1 MKVVIVGGVAGG
13 ATAAARIRRL
23 DEKAQIV
30 LLERSGFIS
39 YANCGLPYYIGST
52 IQDADALTLQTP
64 ESFWKRFQ
72 VEARVGHEV
81 LTIDRKAKVVA
92 VQELSTGKTYT
103 ENYDKLILSPGAKP
117 IRPQLSGIDNEKIY
131 TLRTVEDTVRI
142 RKAAESSN
150 CKTAV
155 IVGGGFIGVEMA
167 ENFRNLGMDV
177 TLVEKQT
184 QILGQF
190 DSDMAS
196 FLHTHMKD
204 KGIRLLLGKSV
215 SGFETAD
222 QKVMVNI
229 ENAEPIQTDI
239 VVLAIGVV
247 PDSKLAKDAGLALG
261 QKESIAVNDQMQ
273 TSDPDIYAVGDA
285 VEVTHQVTGEKTL
298 VSLAGPANKQGRI
311 AADVICGLDSRYTGT
326 AASSV
331 LKVFDMTAA
340 STGINERTARTAN
353 IQYEKVILSPASHAS
368 YYPGGK
374 VMTMKVLFEKESQ
387 RILGAQIIGGDGVD
401 KRIDVLATA
410 MQANMQVSVLGEL
423 DLAYAPPYSSAKDPV
438 NMVGFIAENIILG
451 KVKQFYYEGI
461 EDLPCDGSIILLDV
475 RTDGEYKNGHA
486 KGFETHIPIDCLRKR
501 IHELDQSKPIYVMCQ
516 SGLRSYIACR
526 ILAQNGYDCYNFAGG
541 YRFYKSVHLEK
552 QSSNWAYPCGMEKS
566 E

>member
-23 DEKAQIV
+23 DETAQIV

-39 YANCGLPYYIGST
+39 YANCGLPYYIGGT

-64 ESFWKRFQ
+64 ESFWNRFQ
-72 VEARVGHEV
+72 IEARVSHEV
-81 LTIDRKAKVVA
+81 LAINRGSKHIT
-92 VQELSTGKTYT
+92 VQELCTGKTYT
-103 ENYDKLILSPGAKP
+103 EGYDKLILSPGAKP
-117 IRPQLSGIDNEKIY
+117 IRPQLTGIHNEKVY
-131 TLRTVEDTVRI
+131 TLRTVEDTFRI
-142 RKAAESSN
+142 QKAAATSG

-167 ENFRNLGMDV
+167 ENLQGLGIDV

-190 DSDMAS
+190 DNDMAS
-196 FLHTHMKD
+196 FLHAHMKD

-215 SGFETAD
+215 AGFSTTD
-222 QKVMVNI
+222 QKLIVNI
-229 ENAEPIQTDI
+229 ENTEPIQTDI

-247 PDSKLAKDAGLALG
+247 PDSKLAKDAELALG

-285 VEVTHQVTGEKTL
+285 VEVTHQVTGAKTI

-311 AADVICGLDSRYTGT
+311 AADVICGLDSRYAGT

-340 STGINERTARTAN
+340 STGINERTARAAN
-353 IQYEKVILSPASHAS
+353 IHYEKVILSPASHAS
-368 YYPGGK
+368 YYPGGE

-410 MQANMQVSVLGEL
+410 IQANMQVSALGEL

-438 NMVGFIAENIILG
+438 NMAGFIAENVIFG
-451 KVKQFYYEGI
+451 KIKQFYYEDI
-461 EDLPCDGSIILLDV
+461 ESLPHDGSIILLDT
-475 RTDGEYKNGHA
+475 RTDGEYKRGHA
-486 KGFETHIPIDCLRKR
+486 EGFETHIPLDSLRKR
-501 IHELDQSKPIYVMCQ
+501 MHELDQTKPIYAMCQ

-526 ILAQNGYDCYNFAGG
+526 ILTQNGYDCYNFAGG
-541 YRFYKSVHLEK
+541 YRFYKSVHLEN
-552 QSSNWAYPCGMEKS
+552 QSSTQAFPCGMEKI

>member
-23 DEKAQIV
+23 DEKAHIV

-39 YANCGLPYYIGST
+39 YANCGLPYYIGGT

-64 ESFWKRFQ
+64 KSFWNRFQ
-72 VEARVGHEV
+72 IEARVGHEV
-81 LTIDRKAKVVA
+81 LAIDRDEKYIT

-103 ENYDKLILSPGAKP
+103 ESYDKLILSPGAKP
-117 IRPQLSGIDNEKIY
+117 IRPQLTGIHNEKVY
-131 TLRTVEDTVRI
+131 TLRTVEDTFRI
-142 RKAAESSN
+142 QKAATDSN

-167 ENFRNLGMDV
+167 ENLRDLGIDV

-190 DSDMAS
+190 DNDMAS
-196 FLHTHMKD
+196 FLHAHMKD

-215 SGFETAD
+215 AGFSTTD
-222 QKVMVNI
+222 QKLIVNI
-229 ENAEPIQTDI
+229 ENTEPIQTDI

-247 PDSKLAKDAGLALG
+247 PDSKLAKDAELALG

-285 VEVTHQVTGEKTL
+285 VEVTHQVTGAKTI

-311 AADVICGLDSRYTGT
+311 AADVICGLDSRYVGT

-340 STGINERTARTAN
+340 STGINERTARAAN
-353 IQYEKVILSPASHAS
+353 IQYEKVILSPSSHAS
-368 YYPGGK
+368 YYPGGE

-387 RILGAQIIGGDGVD
+387 QIIGAQIIGGDGVD

-410 MQANMQVSVLGEL
+410 MQANMQVSALGEL

-438 NMVGFIAENIILG
+438 NMVGFIAENVICGNI
-451 KVKQFYYEGI
+451 KQFYYEDI
-461 EDLPCDGSIILLDV
+461 ESIPRDGSVILLDT
-475 RTDGEYKNGHA
+475 RTDGEYKRGHA
-486 KGFETHIPIDCLRKR
+486 EGFETHIPVDSLRKR
-501 IHELDQSKPIYVMCQ
+501 IRELDQNKPIYVMCQ

-526 ILAQNGYDCYNFAGG
+526 ILTQNGYDCYNFAGG

-552 QSSNWAYPCGMEKS
+552 QSSTQSYPCGMEKT

>member
-1 MKVVIVGGVAGG
+1 
-13 ATAAARIRRL
+13 
-23 DEKAQIV
+23 
-30 LLERSGFIS
+30 
-39 YANCGLPYYIGST
+39 
-52 IQDADALTLQTP
+52 
-64 ESFWKRFQ
+64 
-72 VEARVGHEV
+72 
-81 LTIDRKAKVVA
+81 
-92 VQELSTGKTYT
+92 
-103 ENYDKLILSPGAKP
+103 
-117 IRPQLSGIDNEKIY
+117 
-131 TLRTVEDTVRI
+131 
-142 RKAAESSN
+142 
-150 CKTAV
+150 
-155 IVGGGFIGVEMA
+155 
-167 ENFRNLGMDV
+167 
-177 TLVEKQT
+177 
-184 QILGQF
+184 
-190 DSDMAS
+190 
-196 FLHTHMKD
+196 
-204 KGIRLLLGKSV
+204 
-215 SGFETAD
+215 
-222 QKVMVNI
+222 
-229 ENAEPIQTDI
+229 
-239 VVLAIGVV
+239 
-247 PDSKLAKDAGLALG
+247 
-261 QKESIAVNDQMQ
+261 MQ

-516 SGLRSYIACR
+516 SGLRKIGRAH
-526 ILAQNGYDCYNFAGG
+526 
-541 YRFYKSVHLEK
+541 V
-552 QSSNWAYPCGMEKS
+552 
-566 E
+566 